1 MGLVPATI
9 RRYQSHRVNWPF
21 LLQNLVAGTTFW
33 SLSLDFVAKMA
44 RSHDAT
50 SPCDLLQGLAP
61 TCVLTLMLKT
71 LRCTHLLQL
80 FLPDIYGTD
89 QHGEI

>member
-1 MGLVPATI
+1 MSETIDGNNHSISFCPLVIQTCG
-9 RRYQSHRVNWPF
+9 VFF
-21 LLQNLVAGTTFW
+21 LKGFW
-33 SLSLDFVAKMA
+33 SLRLDFVAKMA
-44 RSHDAT
+44 SSQDAT
-50 SPCDLLQGLAP
+50 SPCDLLQGLVP
-61 TCVLTLMLKT
+61 TCVLTLILKT